1 MLGLVVSPTAKEK
14 NKQKNKQKPTEPL
27 HCKQKKKKA

>member
-14 NKQKNKQKPTEPL
+14 NKQKNKAKTHRAL
-27 HCKQKKKKA
+27 TL